1 MKKIEIEETV
11 VKFEA
16 FDGKVF
22 NTEEECQ
29 LYEGSNF
36 GVLLEQIKDCIIK
49 RENRLGIVPSNYY
62 FEPYNTYYYLVPKT
76 RRDINIL
83 NKILEIAGNNKEVAS
98 GSYCNE
104 LLILCV
110 NQGCN
115 TISTAHIVYVN
126 EWIKDMT
133 RGQFTV
139 VSTIKDIVKK
149 A

>member
-11 VKFEA
+11 TKFEA

-22 NTEEECQ
+22 NTEAECQ

-49 RENRLGIVPSNYY
+49 RENHSGMLSSDYY
-62 FEPYNTYYYLVPKT
+62 FEPYSAYYYLVPKT
-76 RRDINIL
+76 RHDINVL

-98 GSYCNE
+98 GSDCNE

-115 TISTAHIVYVN
+115 ALSNAHIVHVD
-126 EWIKDMT
+126 EWIKTMT

-139 VSTIKDIVKK
+139 VSTIKDTAKN